1 MILEQVTAFLREKD
15 ERSWDDIRLEE
26 VRMGP
31 FLTAVSLSD
40 GTAGLAS
47 NVSDKPGHCRKHQR
61 NWGPFSPL
69 QIRGRSIAELF
80 HTPHSC
86 GATAV
91 LKMAVINALS
101 TPWFSKAHC
110 RLLEDTDPIE
120 LPGLLDEKKRVV
132 MVGAFHSYIRKITQ
146 DGRHSLRVLEL
157 HEHALAQGHEKLF
170 ASPSMAAELIPPA
183 DVVIITGMSLVNNTL
198 DSLLDM
204 IHSEQTVILVGPSA
218 GVVPQFMFDR
228 HVDWI
233 GTVRITDADR
243 LLQLVGEG
251 GSGYHLFHY
260 CAKKICVG
268 RKEGPLPA

>member
-1 MILEQVTAFLREKD
+1 MILEEVTAFLRERD
-15 ERSWDDIRLEE
+15 ERSWESIRLEN

-40 GTAGLAS
+40 GSAGLAS
-47 NVSDKPGHCRKHQR
+47 NVNEKPGHCHKRQR

-69 QIRGRSIAELF
+69 QIKGRSIAELF
-80 HTPHSC
+80 RTPIAC
-86 GATAV
+86 GATAA

-101 TPWFSKAHC
+101 APWFTETHC
-110 RLLEDTDPIE
+110 RVLADTDPIE
-120 LPGLLDEKKRVV
+120 LPGLLDGKKQVV

-157 HEHALAQGHEKLF
+157 HEPALAHGDEVLF
-170 ASPSMAAELIPPA
+170 AAPNMAAELIPAA

-204 IHSEQTVILVGPSA
+204 IHGEQTVILVGPTA

-228 HVDWI
+228 QVDWI
-233 GTVRITDADR
+233 GTVQITDPDR

-251 GSGYHLFHY
+251 GSGYHLFQY

-268 RKEGPLPA
+268 RKECP